1 MLTEWDHRFLNLA
14 HHVGRWSKD
23 QSTQV
28 GCVIIGPHRE
38 IRAIGY
44 NGFPRGIDD
53 SPGSI
58 RNERPAKYLWTEH
71 AERNAIYQA
80 ARIGL
85 TVMGCTMYVPWFP
98 CMDCARA
105 IVQVG
110 IARLVAIRPN
120 TSDSKWGEQF
130 ANAITLL
137 QEAGVKLEL
146 SDEAVDSSGGQHD

>member
-1 MLTEWDHRFLNLA
+1 
-14 HHVGRWSKD
+14 
-23 QSTQV
+23 
-28 GCVIIGPHRE
+28 
-38 IRAIGY
+38 
-44 NGFPRGIDD
+44 
-53 SPGSI
+53 
-58 RNERPAKYLWTEH
+58 
-71 AERNAIYQA
+71 
-80 ARIGL
+80 
-85 TVMGCTMYVPWFP
+85 
-98 CMDCARA
+98 MDCARA